1 MSHQPLVLVPHGL
14 AQAAPPPPAPQQE
27 KLQSEQIW
35 MGVSGVIFLLFII
48 TAAYFQIQ
56 LQRTKKKLRL
66 EEFRSRDL
74 QKKIKLALGTISK
87 MEKNPDLIDSREF
100 NLDYLRMRM
109 GEDNFN
115 FAIVNQVKVK
125 VKERISMALRPTPET
140 RGQSRQVDEI
150 FDVEYETGETHKT
163 SKRTLFRIQIKLTKL
178 PTQSTSSTVNQ
189 LVECIET
196 YLSPVEEHETW
207 QPTIQG
213 KIAYIDWDQ
222 KAKPTPLLVL
232 GQTQEGVNVTFR
244 QRRKTAAERAE
255 AEAETKSSSPA
266 ARRVRARRARSR

>member
-1 MSHQPLVLVPHGL
+1 MSHQSLAIASHSL
-14 AQAAPPPPAPQQE
+14 AQATPPQQNR
-27 KLQSEQIW
+27 STSGEQVW
-35 MGVSGVIFLLFII
+35 MGVSAVIFFVLLASIV
-48 TAAYFQIQ
+48 YFQIQ
-56 LQRTKKKLRL
+56 LQATKKKLRL
-66 EEFRSRDL
+66 EEFRNRDL
-74 QKKIKLALGTISK
+74 QKKFKCAAGTISK

-150 FDVEYETGETHKT
+150 FDVEYETGEPPNT

-178 PTQSTSSTVNQ
+178 PTQSTSTTVNQ

-244 QRRKTAAERAE
+244 QRRKRAE
-255 AEAETKSSSPA
+255 AEAEKRSSSPA
-266 ARRVRARRARSR
+266 AQRVRARRARSRS